1 MDALRRTSTLR
12 RVATTASLAALLL
25 APASADAARGHK
37 AKKKPK
43 SPVITSVAPLRAMVV
58 QTLTIRGRNFR
69 KGKGRNS
76 VGFKRDGAAVVFIK
90 SDVSTHKVMYVK
102 LSAKLEKVLYGGQ
115 PAQFHLR
122 VLSSRFGKQ
131 YTSAKLSPV

>member
-12 RVATTASLAALLL
+12 RVATTASLAALFL

-37 AKKKPK
+37 AQKPK
-43 SPVITSVAPLRAMVV
+43 SPVITDVSPLRAMVG
-58 QTLTIRGRNFR
+58 QTLTIKGRNFR

-76 VGFKRDGAAVVFIK
+76 VGFKRDGAAVVFVK

-102 LSAKLEKVLYGGQ
+102 LASKLEKVLYGGQ
-115 PAQFHLR
+115 AAQFHLR
-122 VLSSRFGKQ
+122 
-131 YTSAKLSPV
+131 